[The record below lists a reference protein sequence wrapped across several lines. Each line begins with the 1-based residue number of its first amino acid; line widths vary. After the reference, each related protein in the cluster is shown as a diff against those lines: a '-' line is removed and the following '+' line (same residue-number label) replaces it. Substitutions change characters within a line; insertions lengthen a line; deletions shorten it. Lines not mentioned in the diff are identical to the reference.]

1 MSIIVLSI
9 VSKIHERVMFDQTN
23 SVFLET
29 VYQHYSVFY
38 IFDNLIYIYILYYI
52 FIYIYDRYTW
62 YTYIKKGI

>member
-9 VSKIHERVMFDQTN
+9 VSKIHEKVMFDQTN
-23 SVFLET
+23 SVLLET

-52 FIYIYDRYTW
+52 FIYIYDRYT
-62 YTYIKKGI
+62 